1 MVRIVKQNI
10 RNRMA
15 RKKVQLHCKSERSK
29 KSKEFEEELKARK
42 KAFKDAKTDFIK

>member
-15 RKKVQLHCKSERSK
+15 RKKVQVHCKSLRSK
-29 KSKEFEEELKARK
+29 ESKEFEEELKARK
-42 KAFKDAKTDFIK
+42 KAFEDAKTEFIK